1 MTDRQTLLDWCDATL
16 ETARF
21 KDYAPN
27 GLQVEGRTAIRRI
40 LTAVTASRAAID
52 HAVATGADMLLVH
65 HGMFWKSEPATITGW
80 KKQRIAA
87 LLAHD
92 INLAGYHLPLDAH
105 PELGNN
111 AQLAKRCGW
120 LLEYRF
126 GDQDLLMAGRNGK
139 RGQPSPASP
148 TTSPP
153 PSAAVPP
160 SPATPSAC
168 STNWC
173 GAAAALR
180 AIFRLPSTTAPT
192 PTSQAKSPKPNTI
205 WPTKPAPSLS
215 APATTPPNATASKP
229 SGAPSPT
236 LSASKSA
243 FSTKP
248 IQPKAA

>member
-27 GLQVEGRTAIRRI
+27 GLQVEGRTGIRRI
-40 LTAVTASRAAID
+40 LTAVTASRAAIE
-52 HAVATGADMLLVH
+52 HAVVTGADMLLVH

-120 LLEYRF
+120 LPEYRF
-126 GDQDLLMAGRNGK
+126 GDQDLLAAGRNGK
-139 RGQPSPASP
+139 RGQTLTGLADDI
-148 TTSPP
+148 
-153 PSAAVPP
+153 
-160 SPATPSAC
+160 
-168 STNWC
+168 
-173 GAAAALR
+173 AAALGR
-180 AIFRLPSTTAPT
+180 RPTVAGDPERVLDKLVWCSGGAQGYFQAAIDHGADAYITGEISEAQYHLANETGTVFISAGHHATERYGI
-192 PTSQAKSPKPNTI
+192 QALGSAIADTFGIEVSFFDEAN
-205 WPTKPAPSLS
+205 PA
-215 APATTPPNATASKP
+215 
-229 SGAPSPT
+229 
-236 LSASKSA
+236 
-243 FSTKP
+243 
-248 IQPKAA
+248 